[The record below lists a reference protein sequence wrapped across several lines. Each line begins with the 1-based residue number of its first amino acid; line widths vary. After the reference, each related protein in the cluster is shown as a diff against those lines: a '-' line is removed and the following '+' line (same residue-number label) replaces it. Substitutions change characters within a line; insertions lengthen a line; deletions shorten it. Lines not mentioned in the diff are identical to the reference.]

1 MVLDLFDE
9 WVSPESCN
17 RRVLSV
23 HVKSP
28 IERHEPDSEMER
40 LPRNRLQEIK
50 VSDLPG
56 FRKGLQVT
64 DPPTPVQPL
73 ETFYK
78 CHWSL

>member
-1 MVLDLFDE
+1 MLDLFDE
-9 WVSPESCN
+9 W
-17 RRVLSV
+17 LSV

-40 LPRNRLQEIK
+40 LPRNRLQEIM

-56 FRKGLQVT
+56 FRKDLQVT
-64 DPPTPVQPL
+64 DPPTPVKPL